1 MKSKARIFGHS
12 IHQSLVVFP
21 LGLLATTVIFDVIFL
36 AGRSSDIALVAWY
49 LLSAGLIGV
58 AVAAPFG
65 TIDWLAIPPGTR
77 AKRIGAMHGI
87 GNVLV
92 AVLFLLSWLQRD
104 HALPPSGT
112 ALLLS
117 IGGGVL
123 ALFTAWLG
131 GELVSRL
138 GIGVY
143 DDAGVNA
150 SSSLQVKD

>member
-36 AGRSSDIALVAWY
+36 ANRSSDIALVAWY
-49 LLSAGLIGV
+49 LLSGGLIGV

-65 TIDWLAIPPGTR
+65 TIDWLAIPPATR
-77 AKRIGAMHGI
+77 AKRIGALHGI

-92 AVLFLLSWLQRD
+92 AALFLVSWLQREP
-104 HALPPSGT
+104 AQPPSAT
-112 ALLLS
+112 ALLFS

-150 SSSLQVKD
+150 SSSLQLKD